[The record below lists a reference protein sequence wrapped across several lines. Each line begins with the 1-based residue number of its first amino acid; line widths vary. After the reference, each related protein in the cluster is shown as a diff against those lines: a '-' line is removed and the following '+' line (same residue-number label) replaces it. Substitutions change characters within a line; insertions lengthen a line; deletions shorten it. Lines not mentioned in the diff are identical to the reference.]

1 MTERSEWISRRH
13 ADGLLS
19 AASAGF
25 FFLLVGVIF
34 ITTSSLLDNI
44 IDLFRSNGIEL
55 MQVPNTTISLPAPN
69 PLGHYTAIYQA
80 AGLFSLI
87 WGIFEIAMLVLRFAI
102 HSSTR
107 RKAESVGNIVFWLG
121 TSYFISI
128 YLTSSSSITA
138 TSWFAFWTII
148 LMLFGVSLIARGA
161 FLASMGMMKQ
171 TA

>member
-13 ADGLLS
+13 ADSLLS

-44 IDLFRSNGIEL
+44 LDLFRSNGIEL
-55 MQVPNTTISLPAPN
+55 MQVPNTIISLPAPN
-69 PLGHYTAIYQA
+69 PLGHYLAIFQA

-87 WGIFEIAMLVLRFAI
+87 WGIFEIAMLVLRFALR
-102 HSSTR
+102 SSTR
-107 RKAESVGNIVFWLG
+107 RKAESAGNIVFWLG
-121 TSYFISI
+121 TSYFINV
-128 YLTSSSSITA
+128 YLTSSSITT

-148 LMLFGVSLIARGA
+148 LMLLGISLIVRAA
-161 FLASMGMMKQ
+161 VLVVMGMMKQ